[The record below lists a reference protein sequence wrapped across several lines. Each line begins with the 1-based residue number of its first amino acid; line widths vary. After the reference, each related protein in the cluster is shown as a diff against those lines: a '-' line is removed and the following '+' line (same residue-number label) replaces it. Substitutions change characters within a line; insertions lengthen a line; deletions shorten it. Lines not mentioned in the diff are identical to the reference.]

1 MIDKILFFCHYS
13 NSPASANFTNTF
25 LVFLGGLG
33 FVGQFAWVLVCGHG
47 AAVWRPVRLPSD
59 WWLLV
64 QWAAAAHPATGADL
78 TLTLTTTTTLLMA
91 DAERSR
97 TSFAKTASV
106 RRRID
111 QIH

>member
-1 MIDKILFFCHYS
+1 MIGKILFFVTIVS
-13 NSPASANFTNTF
+13 NLPASANFTNTF

-33 FVGQFAWVLVCGHG
+33 FVGQLVGHG
-47 AAVWRPVRLPSD
+47 VAVWRPVRLPSD

-78 TLTLTTTTTLLMA
+78 TTTTATLLMA

-106 RRRID
+106 ASEEG
-111 QIH
+111 